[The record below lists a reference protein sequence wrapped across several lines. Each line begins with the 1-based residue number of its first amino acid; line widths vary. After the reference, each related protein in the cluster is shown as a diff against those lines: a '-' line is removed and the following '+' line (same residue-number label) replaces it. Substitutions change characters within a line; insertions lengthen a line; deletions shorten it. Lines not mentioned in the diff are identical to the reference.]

1 MSLEQ
6 TLERTNELL
15 LQIVTILQT
24 GVSAPAELGAAADT
38 TKKGPGRPKKTDATP
53 AGTVYWLIEKH
64 NTVFAQEPGMN
75 APTIEGAVQVTK
87 EEYEAKKSQFK
98 ALADQAIATTTAARS
113 ETTYA
118 PTPPTAEAAAAGAPA
133 TPTTAASPTT
143 PPATAPA
150 AQPAGEPAFADVMT
164 AAKALNDH
172 GGAGKGRALLMEV
185 LQAFLPGVEKPTVAG
200 LQALG
205 KNADVIAAM
214 KAKMAP
220 AEEFDPLA

>member
-15 LQIVTILQT
+15 QQVITILQT
-24 GVSAPAELGAAADT
+24 GVSAPAEVGAADT
-38 TKKGPGRPKKTDATP
+38 TKKGPGRPKKTDTP
-53 AGTVYWLIEKH
+53 AGTVYWVIDKH
-64 NTVFAQEPGMN
+64 NTVFAQDPGMN

-98 ALADQAIATTTAARS
+98 ALADQAIATTTTAKSA
-113 ETTYA
+113 TTSA
-118 PTPPTAEAAAAGAPA
+118 PSQPTAEAVAAAAPA
-133 TPTTAASPTT
+133 PST
-143 PPATAPA
+143 TAPA
-150 AQPAGEPAFADVMT
+150 PQPSTAAPADASSASEPAFADVMT
-164 AAKALNDH
+164 TAKALNDH

-185 LQAFLPGVEKPTVAG
+185 LQQFLPGVEKPTVAG

>member
-6 TLERTNELL
+6 TLEQTNELL
-15 LQIVTILQT
+15 KQVITILQT
-24 GVSAPAELGAAADT
+24 GVSAGAELGAADT
-38 TKKGPGRPKKTDATP
+38 AKKGPGRPKKTDAP
-53 AGTVYWLIEKH
+53 AAGTVYWVIEKH

-87 EEYEAKKSQFK
+87 EEYEAKKSQYK
-98 ALADQAIATTTAARS
+98 ALADQAIASTTAAKPA
-113 ETTYA
+113 TTSA
-118 PTPPTAEAAAAGAPA
+118 PSQPTAEAAVADAPVKSTAAPA
-133 TPTTAASPTT
+133 PQPSTAA
-143 PPATAPA
+143 PADASSA
-150 AQPAGEPAFADVMT
+150 SEPAFADVMT

-185 LQAFLPGVEKPTVAG
+185 LQALLPGVEKPTVAA

-205 KNADVIAAM
+205 KNAAVIEAM

-220 AEEFDPLA
+220 AEEFDPLG

>member
-6 TLERTNELL
+6 TLEQTNELL
-15 LQIVTILQT
+15 KQIITILQT
-24 GVSAPAELGAAADT
+24 GVSAGAELAAADT
-38 TKKGPGRPKKTDATP
+38 TKKSPGRPKKTEVA
-53 AGTVYWLIEKH
+53 AGTVFWLIEKH

-75 APTIEGAVQVTK
+75 APTIEGSVQVTK

-98 ALADQAIATTTAARS
+98 VLADQAIATTTTAKPAATS
-113 ETTYA
+113 A
-118 PTPPTAEAAAAGAPA
+118 PSQPTAEVVAADASVKSTAAPA
-133 TPTTAASPTT
+133 PQPSTATAADASS
-143 PPATAPA
+143 AS
-150 AQPAGEPAFADVMT
+150 EPAFADVMT

-185 LQAFLPGVEKPTVAG
+185 LQALLPGVEKPTVAA

-205 KNADVIAAM
+205 KNAAVIEAM

>member
-6 TLERTNELL
+6 TLEQTNELL
-15 LQIVTILQT
+15 KQVITILQT
-24 GVSAPAELGAAADT
+24 GVSAPAELGAPEAA
-38 TKKGPGRPKKTDATP
+38 KKGPGRPKKTDTP
-53 AGTVYWLIEKH
+53 AAGTVYWLIEKH

-98 ALADQAIATTTAARS
+98 ARADQAIATTTAAKP
-113 ETTYA
+113 ETTSA
-118 PTPPTAEAAAAGAPA
+118 PSQPTAEVVASAAPA
-133 TPTTAASPTT
+133 PSTAA
-143 PPATAPA
+143 PAPQPSTAPTA
-150 AQPAGEPAFADVMT
+150 DASSASEPAFADVMA

-172 GGAGKGRALLMEV
+172 GGAGKGRPLLMEV

-205 KNADVIAAM
+205 KNAAVIEAM

-220 AEEFDPLA
+220 AEEFDPLG